1 MTPQE
6 QSTSNPQETPE
17 KAATLYS
24 VVSRTVQ
31 TLYRQ
36 LSGENTRY
44 AASTRATLSR
54 LRQAVGRT
62 PEQDPLAWSVV
73 LDQVVPDLP
82 EHLLGRGDAA
92 SPSETGAFLALTLYA
107 LHQRGNSASM
117 HTSRTDLGYAVGR
130 LAQKTDSGSIKPRF
144 DALMAARTPAATAYQ
159 LRSLISLLSSAE
171 IPLDYGRL
179 AEDLAALR
187 NPVRRQGVL
196 LRWGRGFARGYQEK
210 KPSDRSAKDQAPA

>member
-1 MTPQE
+1 MIPQE

-36 LSGENTRY
+36 LSGEDSRY
-44 AASTRATLSR
+44 AASARATLSR

-82 EHLLGRGDAA
+82 KHLLGRGDAA
-92 SPSETGAFLALTLYA
+92 SPSSLGASCTRTKTSSRGSTTGPAP
-107 LHQRGNSASM
+107 
-117 HTSRTDLGYAVGR
+117 
-130 LAQKTDSGSIKPRF
+130 SGSPPHGHPR
-144 DALMAARTPAATAYQ
+144 
-159 LRSLISLLSSAE
+159 
-171 IPLDYGRL
+171 
-179 AEDLAALR
+179 
-187 NPVRRQGVL
+187 N
-196 LRWGRGFARGYQEK
+196 
-210 KPSDRSAKDQAPA
+210 